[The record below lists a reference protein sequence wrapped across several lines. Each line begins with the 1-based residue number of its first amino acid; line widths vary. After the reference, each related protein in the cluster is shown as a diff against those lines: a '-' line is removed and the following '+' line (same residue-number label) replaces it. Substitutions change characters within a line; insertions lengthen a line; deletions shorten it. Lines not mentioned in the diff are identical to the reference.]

1 MRSAERHLQICK
13 QLLVDYDSLSDA
25 KRKSYLI
32 AEVYYLSGYILE
44 SSLSYAFFS
53 HIRYSGDIYLSEH
66 YKNNGFKTHDIRA
79 KYHYMNKQ
87 SCFIHDLVFVSRA
100 HTSKELQN
108 LFNDWN
114 VNYRYEH
121 YSNLDKTLII
131 SYINEIEQDLVKIK
145 TNYPS

>member
-1 MRSAERHLQICK
+1 
-13 QLLVDYDSLSDA
+13 
-25 KRKSYLI
+25 
-32 AEVYYLSGYILE
+32 
-44 SSLSYAFFS
+44 
-53 HIRYSGDIYLSEH
+53 
-66 YKNNGFKTHDIRA
+66 
-79 KYHYMNKQ
+79 MNKQ